1 MNFYR
6 KLILMFCCIFD
17 YSPKAMKLTKQINKK
32 INQNH
37 WLKIVKTHHLN
48 NENLGIQNFHWIIA
62 VGPTGLELEP
72 YPLICL
78 CCQDLVKGEEECEV
92 CGANGDL

>member
-6 KLILMFCCIFD
+6 KLILMFCLIFD

-32 INQNH
+32 LTKTIGYKL
-37 WLKIVKTHHLN
+37 LKHNILTTKILEYKTFIGFLR
-48 NENLGIQNFHWIIA
+48 
-62 VGPTGLELEP
+62 LELKP
-72 YPLICL
+72 YSLICL

>member
-1 MNFYR
+1 
-6 KLILMFCCIFD
+6 MFCCIFD

-48 NENLGIQNFHWIIA
+48 NENLGIQNFHWIFA
-62 VGPTGLELEP
+62 VGAKAVFSNLPVLSRP
-72 YPLICL
+72 C
-78 CCQDLVKGEEECEV
+78 
-92 CGANGDL
+92 